1 MKTPIKIVIGG
12 AGSVGKTTLCKRL
25 KGVLDTQNLP
35 SMTPG
40 IEIHQMAI
48 DEKEENF
55 MIMWDMGG
63 QEIFRFIQDSYV
75 LGAKIVILVFSLE
88 FYHSFEDL
96 ASWLKLI
103 PKNIP
108 PERLFLIGNKVDSP
122 RCNISR
128 ELIDEF
134 LEKHPMKYYE
144 VSALKGTGIS
154 QFKTDLKDT
163 VFSFITSKEFKIEYA
178 KYCKISNTVSD

>member
-40 IEIHQMAI
+40 IEIHQIAT

-108 PERLFLIGNKVDSP
+108 PERLFLIGNKLDSP
-122 RCNISR
+122 RSNISR
-128 ELIDEF
+128 DIIDEF
-134 LEKHPMKYYE
+134 LEKHTMKYYE
-144 VSALKGTGIS
+144 VSALKGDGIP
-154 QFKTDLKDT
+154 QFKKDLRET
-163 VFSFITSKEFKIEYA
+163 VLQYISSKEFKIECS
-178 KYCKISNTVSD
+178 KFCKVTNSATD